1 MERYTIKEA
10 YFHPNDMMGDRHNF
24 VIYEDPRP
32 DPKDD
37 AERESIL
44 GKVEKDLIKHLKTKV
59 SLSFGTFTLLE
70 TRDFYNKVT
79 TSDKRLLVGKWLEAC
94 VGRDDK
100 RLFDQKKILDF
111 LQWPFK
117 CPGCQRERLSD
128 GFAYNKFTL
137 DVPEDGVSEPV
148 LRSRA
153 CCTGCP
159 ALRTSA

>member
-1 MERYTIKEA
+1 MEKYTIKEA
-10 YFHPNDMMGDRHNF
+10 YFHPHDMMGDRHNF

-44 GKVEKDLIKHLKTKV
+44 GKMEKDLINHLRTKIT
-59 SLSFGTFTLLE
+59 LSFGTFTLLE
-70 TRDFYNKVT
+70 TRNFYNRVT

-100 RLFDQKKILDF
+100 WLFDQKIFNF

-128 GFAYNKFTL
+128 GFTDNKFTL

-153 CCTGCP
+153 CCTRCP
-159 ALRTSA
+159 ATRTSA